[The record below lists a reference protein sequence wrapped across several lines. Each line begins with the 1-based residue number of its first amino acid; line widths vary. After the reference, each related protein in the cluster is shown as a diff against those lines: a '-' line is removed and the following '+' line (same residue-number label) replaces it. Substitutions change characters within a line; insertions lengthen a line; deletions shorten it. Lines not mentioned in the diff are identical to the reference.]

1 MKYSNNMII
10 NTGTISGGVVQRTGW
25 ESADAKGASPEDG
38 FLYDVAVSYASEQEE
53 YVGRV
58 VKILEAEKLK
68 VFYAPGRKPEYK
80 ARDMFARFYEI
91 YRYQCRYAACFL
103 SREYR
108 NKEYT
113 MHEFKTALLRNKKE
127 KRNCIIPVY
136 FDQKFMEGLD
146 RDISYLEADK
156 LCEVEVAD
164 QIAEIVRAGTAHH
177 I

>member
-1 MKYSNNMII
+1 MKHSNNMII
-10 NTGTISGGVVQRTGW
+10 NTGTINGGVVQRTGREW
-25 ESADAKGASPEDG
+25 AEGKDVSPKDG
-38 FLYDVAVSYASEQEE
+38 FLYDVAVSYASEQED

-68 VFYAPGRKPEYK
+68 VFYAPGRESEFK
-80 ARDMFARFYEI
+80 ARDMFVRFYEI

-136 FDQKFMEGLD
+136 FDRKFMEGLD
-146 RDISYLEADK
+146 RDISYLEADR
-156 LCEVEVAD
+156 LCEVEIAD
-164 QIAEIVRAGTAHH
+164 RIAEIVRAGTAYD